1 VNVIGCSGNRR
12 FLDTSMSLRLAVRDL
27 IAKVWSLTSDARQ
40 VSDLPEGW
48 IDQVSDLIG
57 SKTL

>member
-1 VNVIGCSGNRR
+1 
-12 FLDTSMSLRLAVRDL
+12 MSLRLAVRDL